1 MQAIVTKYIAPT
13 NTRGARIR
21 AFCEPGSITIE
32 WDYVLNREANYRK
45 AAVALCE
52 RLGWTG
58 EMLAG
63 STKSGYVFVFNEV
76 QP

>member
-1 MQAIVTKYIAPT
+1 MTPFAD
-13 NTRGARIR
+13 
-21 AFCEPGSITIE
+21 IE
-32 WDYVLNREANYRK
+32 ASPATEWYREANYRK